1 MSTDLHAALREAVA
15 DAPFDESDL
24 RAVVDAGSRRVR
36 RRAALGSGRPHW
48 WWRPS

>member
-36 RRAALGSGRPHW
+36 RGRLSVVGSSAWR
-48 WWRPS
+48 WRPP